1 VPARGGPW
9 PSGKADDL
17 ISAFRSFAIL
27 VSNPSD
33 GVARLGKTSRRV
45 GRRASRGRSECNKER
60 NIVASRII
68 PQRRQRYLAR
78 ALRLLETKLRQE
90 EIGASPRR
98 KRRVRNR
105 RNPADHPAR
114 A

>member
-1 VPARGGPW
+1 
-9 PSGKADDL
+9 
-17 ISAFRSFAIL
+17 
-27 VSNPSD
+27 
-33 GVARLGKTSRRV
+33 
-45 GRRASRGRSECNKER
+45 
-60 NIVASRII
+60 VASRII

-78 ALRLLETKLRQE
+78 AFRLLETKLRRE
-90 EIGASPRR
+90 EIAASPRR